1 MKVIRIAVVG
11 LCAFLILPS
20 CASNET
26 AGELVPEVGST
37 VADLAPEIQDV
48 DQELI
53 EAAQLDPC
61 PTGVASPDAAI
72 PGLPQLALNCLD
84 GQSILDLSTA
94 RGVPMVVNVWA
105 SWCPPC
111 IAEMPLL
118 EQAAEDLQGQV
129 QFLGINLQD
138 DREAALQLLADL
150 DVNFASVE
158 DRAGDTRASLSIPGP
173 PVTYFVQPNGVI
185 VGRWDGQIQ
194 SREDFGLMLQEY
206 LGITW

>member
-1 MKVIRIAVVG
+1 MKATRIAVVG
-11 LCAFLILPS
+11 MCAFLILPS

-37 VADLAPEIQDV
+37 AAALAPEIQDV
-48 DQELI
+48 DQGLI

-105 SWCPPC
+105 SWFPPC

-118 EQAAEDLQGQV
+118 EQAAEELQGQV

-158 DRAGDTRASLSIPGP
+158 DRSGDTRASLSIPGP

-194 SREDFGLMLQEY
+194 SREDFALMLQEY

>member
-11 LCAFLILPS
+11 LCAFLILSS

-26 AGELVPEVGST
+26 AGELVPEVGSS

-48 DQELI
+48 DQGLI

-118 EQAAEDLQGQV
+118 EQAAEELQGQV